1 LVALS
6 LSLAWHSYVF
16 LARRPSLLSSLL
28 DSLFSLPLY
37 LISLSLAR
45 WWEVAC
51 IMVTGRATLAGG
63 GSPRAPISS
72 GAFGGEA
79 LANGQWGA
87 LAGHAPM
94 AGAPPLVVDLGRSS

>member
-1 LVALS
+1 
-6 LSLAWHSYVF
+6 
-16 LARRPSLLSSLL
+16 
-28 DSLFSLPLY
+28 
-37 LISLSLAR
+37 
-45 WWEVAC
+45 
-51 IMVTGRATLAGG
+51 MVTGRATLAGG